1 MEYAQRQVCVLFG
14 RRSAYI
20 ILCAHRTLRFSPV
33 WGGGAPY
40 LIFALGN
47 YGILWRFRC
56 GQSLFTLFNILKIPI
71 YCNSFI
77 QTTQKPNFS
86 ALQHA

>member
-33 WGGGAPY
+33 RGEGH
-40 LIFALGN
+40 L
-47 YGILWRFRC
+47 
-56 GQSLFTLFNILKIPI
+56 T
-71 YCNSFI
+71 
-77 QTTQKPNFS
+77 
-86 ALQHA
+86 